1 MNKRTDNERLL
12 EDVLAGEVA
21 GGFRTASLEHLLRLA
36 QRRRQAHTIR
46 RVSVVVVV
54 LLVSAI
60 AGMRYFSPKQTLPQV
75 VQAPLPAASFAWVT
89 TRPLSPDEIVTSR
102 PLLPQ
107 QIVTPLEV
115 TSFVHTVSG
124 NYREVG
130 DDELLALAAPQV
142 VALVRRGPHE
152 AELLFVSLPAEPR
165 EN

>member
-21 GGFRTASLEHLLRLA
+21 GGCRTASLEHLLRLA
-36 QRRRQAHTIR
+36 RRRRQTHTIR
-46 RVSVVVVV
+46 RVSGVVVV

-60 AGMRYFSPKQTLPQV
+60 AGMRYFSPKHTMPQV
-75 VQAPLPAASFAWVT
+75 AQAPLPATSFTWVT
-89 TRPLSPDEIVTSR
+89 TRPLSPDEIMTSR
-102 PLLPQ
+102 ALLPE
-107 QIVTPLEV
+107 QIVTPLEMA
-115 TSFVHTVSG
+115 SFVHTVSG

-152 AELLFVSLPAEPR
+152 AELLFVSLQPEPGS
-165 EN
+165 N

>member
-1 MNKRTDNERLL
+1 MNKRIDNEQLL
-12 EDVLAGEVA
+12 DDVLAGEVA
-21 GGFRTASLEHLLRLA
+21 GGCRTTSLEHLLRLA
-36 QRRRQAHTIR
+36 RRRRQTHAIR
-46 RVSVVVVV
+46 RVSGVVFV

-60 AGMRYFSPKQTLPQV
+60 AGMRYFSPKHTMPQV
-75 VQAPLPAASFAWVT
+75 AQASLPAASFAWVT
-89 TRPLSPDEIVTSR
+89 NRSLSPDEIVTSR
-102 PLLPQ
+102 PLLPE

-124 NYREVG
+124 YYREVG

-152 AELLFVSLPAEPR
+152 AELLFVSLRPEPR

>member
-12 EDVLAGEVA
+12 EDVLAGELED
-21 GGFRTASLEHLLRLA
+21 GFHAASLDHVLRLA
-36 QRRRQAHTIR
+36 RRRRRTRITQ
-46 RVSVVVVV
+46 RVSVVATA

-60 AGMRYFSPKQTLPQV
+60 VGVRYFAPKQIKSEVAQT
-75 VQAPLPAASFAWVT
+75 PLPAASFAWVT

-102 PLLPQ
+102 PLLPEQ
-107 QIVTPLEV
+107 TITSLEM

-152 AELLFVSLPAEPR
+152 AELLFVSSPTEPR
-165 EN
+165 TN

>member
-1 MNKRTDNERLL
+1 MNKWTDKERLL

-21 GGFRTASLEHLLRLA
+21 GGCRTASLEHLLRLA
-36 QRRRQAHTIR
+36 RRRRQTHAIR

-60 AGMRYFSPKQTLPQV
+60 AGMRYFSPKHKMPQV
-75 VQAPLPAASFAWVT
+75 AQASLPAASFAWVT

-102 PLLPQ
+102 PLLPE
-107 QIVTPLEV
+107 QIVSPREMM
-115 TSFVHTVSG
+115 SFVHTASG
-124 NYREVG
+124 NYQEVG

-152 AELLFVSLPAEPR
+152 AELLFVSLRPEPR